1 MDIRVHGNKKIRR
14 SENIQYS
21 NNYLIYKE
29 QLVKDFRDLC
39 GYCGKN
45 RNYFFDN
52 FQIDHFRPKSKY
64 PDLKNDYNNLV
75 LSCPICNINK
85 SDDWPTNDKNV
96 YHNDSIGYVDP
107 ASKEFDEVFYRDEDG
122 NIFSNYDYGKYMITK
137 LKFDIRPI
145 KELWKLERLYQA
157 KKNINQKIKQGKISM
172 DEYRDFYEISN
183 EIDELTRF
191 LKYEEG
197 E

>member
-14 SENIQYS
+14 SENIQSS

-39 GYCGKN
+39 GSCGKN

-75 LSCPICNINK
+75 LSCPICNRNK

>member
-1 MDIRVHGNKKIRR
+1 
-14 SENIQYS
+14 
-21 NNYLIYKE
+21 
-29 QLVKDFRDLC
+29 
-39 GYCGKN
+39 
-45 RNYFFDN
+45 
-52 FQIDHFRPKSKY
+52 
-64 PDLKNDYNNLV
+64 
-75 LSCPICNINK
+75 
-85 SDDWPTNDKNV
+85 
-96 YHNDSIGYVDP
+96 
-107 ASKEFDEVFYRDEDG
+107 
-122 NIFSNYDYGKYMITK
+122 MITK

>member
-14 SENIQYS
+14 SENIQSS

-75 LSCPICNINK
+75 LSCPICNRNK

-107 ASKEFDEVFYRDEDG
+107 ASKEFDKVFYRDEDG
-122 NIFSNYDYGKYMITK
+122 NICSNYDYGKYMITK

>member
-14 SENIQYS
+14 SENIQSS

-75 LSCPICNINK
+75 LSCPICNRNK

-107 ASKEFDEVFYRDEDG
+107 ASKEFDEVFYRYEDG

>member
-1 MDIRVHGNKKIRR
+1 MDIRVYGNKKIRR
-14 SENIQYS
+14 SENIQSS

-75 LSCPICNINK
+75 LSCPICNRNK

>member
-14 SENIQYS
+14 SENIQSS

-75 LSCPICNINK
+75 LSCPICNRNE

>member
-14 SENIQYS
+14 SENIQSS

-75 LSCPICNINK
+75 LSCPICNRNK

-145 KELWKLERLYQA
+145 KELWYQA

>member
-75 LSCPICNINK
+75 LSCPICNRNK

>member
-14 SENIQYS
+14 SENIQSS

-75 LSCPICNINK
+75 LSCPICNRNK

-172 DEYRDFYEISN
+172 DEYRDFY
-183 EIDELTRF
+183 
-191 LKYEEG
+191 
-197 E
+197 

>member
-14 SENIQYS
+14 SENIQSS

-29 QLVKDFRDLC
+29 QLVKDFRDLY

-75 LSCPICNINK
+75 LSCPICNRNK

>member
-14 SENIQYS
+14 SENIQSS

-75 LSCPICNINK
+75 LSCPICNRNK

-107 ASKEFDEVFYRDEDG
+107 ASKEFDKVFYRDEDG

>member
-14 SENIQYS
+14 SENIQSS

-75 LSCPICNINK
+75 LSCPICNRNK
-85 SDDWPTNDKNV
+85 SDDWPTNDKYKIIIEDYCGWIV
-96 YHNDSIGYVDP
+96 PICDVP
-107 ASKEFDEVFYRDEDG
+107 DED
-122 NIFSNYDYGKYMITK
+122 NFTCNCPEMTTKEYCEKHIYLSTHTFYGKHYKHSTELLQK
-137 LKFDIRPI
+137 YGFDI
-145 KELWKLERLYQA
+145 
-157 KKNINQKIKQGKISM
+157 
-172 DEYRDFYEISN
+172 
-183 EIDELTRF
+183 EIDNWDKEIIGDD
-191 LKYEEG
+191 K
-197 E
+197 

>member
-14 SENIQYS
+14 SENIQSS

-75 LSCPICNINK
+75 LSCPICNRNK

>member
-14 SENIQYS
+14 SENIQSS

-75 LSCPICNINK
+75 LSCPICNRNK
-85 SDDWPTNDKNV
+85 SDDWPPNDKNV

>member
-14 SENIQYS
+14 SENIQSS

-75 LSCPICNINK
+75 LSCPICNRNK

-157 KKNINQKIKQGKISM
+157 KKNINQKIKHGKISM

>member
-14 SENIQYS
+14 SENIQSS

-75 LSCPICNINK
+75 LSCPICNRNK

-172 DEYRDFYEISN
+172 DEYKDFYEISN

>member
-1 MDIRVHGNKKIRR
+1 MLQEKTQRNR
-14 SENIQYS
+14 E
-21 NNYLIYKE
+21 
-29 QLVKDFRDLC
+29 
-39 GYCGKN
+39 KN

-75 LSCPICNINK
+75 LSCPICNRNK

>member
-14 SENIQYS
+14 SENIQSS

-52 FQIDHFRPKSKY
+52 FQIDHFKPKSKY

-75 LSCPICNINK
+75 LSCPICNRNK